1 MKDEILVF
9 RRLSP
14 PFNGY
19 EKRRGG
25 REWNTYKHT
34 KREKSKTVVNAKSK
48 VNERRKSLKVAKRSQ
63 TQNST
68 THTSYFRSILLL
80 SRLFFSLFASFFLS
94 SYSSK
99 WGSRWLKKG
108 EIVSLSC
115 IGRNERRERERD
127 ELDLQTASFL
137 RTLAASNEKAELCSL
152 FVWLCIFRSVVS
164 SCLFTVYV
172 NVHSV
177 FYTHFVC
184 GLVFVSFVVR
194 NKMKNVNR
202 ESESRSFAIR
212 FNYCFK

>member
-14 PFNGY
+14 PSNGY

-115 IGRNERRERERD
+115 IGRNERREMSSTCKLLLSYEHSRRAMKRLNFVRFLCD
-127 ELDLQTASFL
+127 FAFFVRLSLHVFLLCMLTYTAYSIHTLFADWFL
-137 RTLAASNEKAELCSL
+137 SRSL
-152 FVWLCIFRSVVS
+152 FETKWK
-164 SCLFTVYV
+164 T
-172 NVHSV
+172 
-177 FYTHFVC
+177 
-184 GLVFVSFVVR
+184 
-194 NKMKNVNR
+194 
-202 ESESRSFAIR
+202 
-212 FNYCFK
+212 